1 MGLKKIVFGCSL
13 LLSLMGNV
21 CAQRSK
27 DEQTLHVYVAP
38 NLGFRLM
45 TGFKTP
51 ERYYAAGSVFRDSLN
66 KADRPGQ
73 NLNFGVA
80 YTRKKNALEAVSLG
94 LGYTTVGFR
103 RINTDIKIGSVIH
116 PKIGVVPNLV
126 GSGNLQINQDFRY
139 HYLEFSWLKTKSAE
153 GYSRNLREFDLW
165 WMYGLS
171 AGALIRDRVM
181 VETVGFSHSN
191 GESRIA
197 VKDDDLRGFPA
208 NLWLNAGYKA
218 DYIMFKK
225 TNAFLQGR
233 LRVPLLP
240 SATGTQTLFMPQ
252 LSLEAGLIF
261 KLNEEK

>member
-1 MGLKKIVFGCSL
+1 MGIKQFILGCGM
-13 LLSLMGNV
+13 LLSLSGSVN
-21 CAQRSK
+21 AQRNK
-27 DEQTLHVYVAP
+27 DEQTLQVYVAP

-51 ERYYAAGSVFRDSLN
+51 DGDTTGRSVFRESIN
-66 KADRPGQ
+66 RADRPGQ

-103 RINTDIKIGSVIH
+103 RVNTDVKIGTTIH
-116 PKIGVVPNLV
+116 PKIGVVPNLI

-139 HYLEFSWLKTKSAE
+139 HYLEFSWLRSKSAE
-153 GYSRNLREFDLW
+153 GFSRNLREFDLW

-191 GESRIA
+191 GQSRMA
-197 VKDDDLRGFPA
+197 VKDDDLQGFPA
-208 NLWLNAGYKA
+208 NIWLNAGYKA
-218 DYIMFKK
+218 DYIMYKK

-233 LRVPLLP
+233 LRIPLLP
-240 SATGTQTLFMPQ
+240 SATGAQTIFLPQ
-252 LSLEAGLIF
+252 FSLEAGLIF